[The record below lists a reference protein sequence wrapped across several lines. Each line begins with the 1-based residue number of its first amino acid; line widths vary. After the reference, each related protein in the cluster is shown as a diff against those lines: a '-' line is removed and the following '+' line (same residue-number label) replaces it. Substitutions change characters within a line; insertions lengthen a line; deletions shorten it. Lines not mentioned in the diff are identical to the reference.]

1 MFAFTESGNVRTKVP
16 SEFANVLAVVESNV
30 PGLRTLRSELK
41 DVGFKVTVGRCSGFA
56 TVVLVI
62 D

>member
-1 MFAFTESGNVRTKVP
+1 MRTKVP

-41 DVGFKVTVGRCSGFA
+41 DVGFEVTVGRCSGFA